1 VENSDNY
8 YNTLKREI
16 EMRMIGTN
24 EKTMR
29 AILVFFENDVKLM
42 NFLNCKSYKSLKEKT
57 RILTE
62 RA

>member
-42 NFLNCKSYKSLKEKT
+42 NFLNCKSYKSLKEK
-57 RILTE
+57 
-62 RA
+62 A